1 MRISVEID
9 EAVLNDLMEITGE
22 KNRSPAMAKAI
33 VEFVRRKRASEFGR
47 LIREGAFDYPDP
59 IVDRD
64 GEALIDL
71 GSSTRED

>member
-9 EAVLNDLMEITGE
+9 EEVVNELMEITGE
-22 KNRSPAMAKAI
+22 KSRSPAMSKAI

-59 IVDRD
+59 MVDSD
-64 GEALIDL
+64 GEGLIGL
-71 GSSTRED
+71 AASSRED